1 MAAIFKQ
8 ESKIFKKFSG
18 GWISF
23 AVGWFFVVMLIVA
36 IILHSLTVPVN
47 WFGHFVSNLG
57 IGPNGADVVFSVGLF
72 IQGVGLIPF
81 FIHFVQQLWLDSSVE
96 KAHWNNR
103 FLLIGFIIGM
113 VAVVGMILVALF
125 SMAEA
130 TILLHAMGAM
140 MLFFGVIIMG
150 LAFVIPIE
158 RQKRG
163 NWGTRLSTIA
173 VGVFFVAFMAAMMNL
188 IFNNSSLLSGFFANP
203 IESIQTILGGNVPT
217 GLTPDQLA
225 RLLADLGWVT
235 FFEWW
240 FILAMMA
247 WNLVLS
253 WYSIK
258 GAGKK
263 PT

>member
-8 ESKIFKKFSG
+8 ESKFFKKVPG

-57 IGPNGADVVFSVGLF
+57 AGYNGSDQVFSVGLF
-72 IQGVGLIPF
+72 IQAVGLIPF
-81 FIHFVQQLWLDSSVE
+81 FLHLGQQLWMDPAQE

-103 FLLIGFIIGM
+103 FVLIGFAIAI
-113 VAVVGMILVALF
+113 VAIVGMILVALF
-125 SMAEA
+125 SMRVE
-130 TILLHAMGAM
+130 TILMHAMGAM
-140 MLFFGVIIMG
+140 MLFFGVVIMG

-163 NWGTRLSTIA
+163 NWWTRLSTIA
-173 VGVFFVAFMAAMMNL
+173 VGVFFVAFMAAMMSL
-188 IFNNSSLLSGFFANP
+188 IMNNSTLINAFLEDP
-203 IESIQTILGGNVPT
+203 ITSITTILGGNVPVE
-217 GLTPDQLA
+217 LRVA
-225 RLLADLGWVT
+225 LGWVT

-258 GAGKK
+258 GAGKGK
-263 PT
+263 PKSIQKVP